1 MVEDGC
7 SLKMN
12 TKTRIGFVLPSGEWL
27 GGRNYLRN
35 LFAALRSVPGN
46 SIEPVVFTG
55 SMAGDLGTDF
65 PGIDIIRTSALER
78 KTPGWL
84 ARKVIAK
91 STPRDSILERILKR
105 NGVSVLSH
113 CFHLGRQDSIKTIA
127 WIPDFQHLHLPE
139 LFSEQELRHRNKEY
153 RELCE
158 KCDKVIISSECA
170 RADLLAFA
178 PQSAHK
184 AELLHFVAS
193 PAPLDR
199 AASLTSL
206 QDTYKFHGNYF
217 LLPNQFWKHKNHRVV
232 LSALMILKQRKEP
245 FLVLATGSTE
255 DSRNPDFFQSLM
267 RFATECD
274 VLDCFRVLG
283 KIPFDH
289 LVGLMRYS
297 TAFINPSHF
306 EGWSTSVEE
315 AKSMGKQ
322 IVLSDLPVHREQS
335 PDRAFFFPPD
345 DAEALALSMLDARQ
359 HYDPVLD
366 QSIQLRERDHFVER
380 QKAYGNAYINIVNRT
395 LVG

>member
-12 TKTRIGFVLPSGEWL
+12 TKVRVGFVLPSGEWL

-35 LFAALRSVPGN
+35 LFAALRSVPG
-46 SIEPVVFTG
+46 SSLEPVIFTG
-55 SMAGDLGTDF
+55 PRAGDLSTDF
-65 PGIDIIRTSALER
+65 PGIDIVRTSVLER

-84 ARKVIAK
+84 ARKVIAR
-91 STPRDSILERILKR
+91 STSRDAMLERILKHH
-105 NGVSVLSH
+105 GVSVLSH
-113 CFHLGRQDSIKTIA
+113 SFHLGRQDSIKTIG
-127 WIPDFQHLHLPE
+127 WIPDFQHVRLPE
-139 LFSEQELRHRNKEY
+139 LFTKQILSHRNREY
-153 RELCE
+153 RETCE
-158 KCDKVIISSECA
+158 YCDKVIISSECA

-178 PQSAHK
+178 PKSGHK

-193 PAPLDR
+193 PAPLDH

-206 QDTYKFHGNYF
+206 QDIYKFHGNYF

-232 LSALMILKQRKEP
+232 LNALKILKQRKEP
-245 FLVLATGSTE
+245 LLVLATGSTE
-255 DSRNPDFFQSLM
+255 DSRNPDFFPSLM
-267 RFATECD
+267 RYAAECD

-289 LVGLMRYS
+289 LVGLMRHS

-335 PDRAFFFPPD
+335 PDRAYFFPPD
-345 DAEALALSMLDARQ
+345 DAEALAVAMLAARQ
-359 HYDPVLD
+359 QYDPVSD
-366 QSIQLRERDHFVER
+366 QAIQERERNHFEER
-380 QKAYGNAYINIVNRT
+380 QQAYGKAYINIVNRT
-395 LVG
+395 LAG